1 MLQALEDV
9 ENSAVDYT
17 EETQR
22 REFLRQSVVAA
33 EKSVELVS
41 ILYKSG
47 LTDFQ
52 NVLDMERS
60 LSEQAD
66 RYVESVGL
74 VTQNLIAIYRA
85 LGGGWDPD
93 PPQLDV
99 EVQDAAMKGEPI
111 F

>member
-1 MLQALEDV
+1 M
-9 ENSAVDYT
+9 
-17 EETQR
+17 
-22 REFLRQSVVAA
+22 VAA
-33 EKSVELVS
+33 QKSVELVNV
-41 ILYKSG
+41 LYKSG

-60 LSEQAD
+60 LAEQED
-66 RYVESVGL
+66 LYVESVGF

-93 PPQLDV
+93 PPQLEV